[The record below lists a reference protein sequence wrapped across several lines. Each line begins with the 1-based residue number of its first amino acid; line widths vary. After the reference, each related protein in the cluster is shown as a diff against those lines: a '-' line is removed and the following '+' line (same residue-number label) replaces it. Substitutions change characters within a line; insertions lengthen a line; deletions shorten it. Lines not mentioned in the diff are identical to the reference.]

1 MSDDD
6 KGSANAKSSKAVD
19 FSGINVSDIPFS
31 NLQELYT
38 DLLERFQ
45 AQSEEKEEITR
56 TAKHRQEAHLRKELR
71 YREQLNLLEERVK
84 TIGPTDGK
92 GEVEINQI
100 REMHTDIQNKISQI
114 QGKTSKILQ
123 DQERDLIRAFRA
135 RLADVTEELDKE
147 RKKNESGSVEWV
159 QRCRKLTEELEW
171 LRDLTEKLTAE
182 NKNFLKENRRFK
194 RQLKTQEEDRE
205 FLIKQLVA
213 VKKENARLR
222 YSFEEAGLSPG
233 DLASSSGATDTY
245 SGDGRFSVNSNKET
259 NFAQTGSAKVMEAKE
274 SENVVDR
281 LFPSKAGPLNDGQK
295 QRYENMISKIKR
307 QLEAEKEKLRMVQ
320 TAYTKEVGE
329 RTALQNLLK
338 KCIED
343 VRQDIAQRNAKRR
356 QQVQKGAGRVARGAL
371 GPPKPAFDP
380 RDIPLEDFSPADRI
394 NLMEWLLSQDQVMY
408 MLYDKMFPRVDSNK
422 EAENLNYPA

>member
-1 MSDDD
+1 MTDDE
-6 KGSANAKSSKAVD
+6 KAGGSAKSGKD
-19 FSGINVSDIPFS
+19 FSQFNVSDIPYS
-31 NLQELYT
+31 NLQELYS

-45 AQSEEKEEITR
+45 KQSEEKEELQR
-56 TAKHRQEAHLRKELR
+56 TGKRRQEAHLRKELR
-71 YREQLNLLEERVK
+71 YREQLNQLEERVK
-84 TIGPTDGK
+84 SIGPSDGK
-92 GEVEINQI
+92 GEFEMNNI
-100 REMHTDIQNKISQI
+100 REMHFEIQSTIGQI

-222 YSFEEAGLSPG
+222 YSFEEAGLNPG
-233 DLASSSGATDTY
+233 DVAAQQADNTGGSGNSGGDAPQSGSVPKEDSYKRPAT
-245 SGDGRFSVNSNKET
+245 
-259 NFAQTGSAKVMEAKE
+259 AEAKE
-274 SENVVDR
+274 NEATTDR
-281 LFPSKAGPLNDGQK
+281 LFPGGATPLNDNQK
-295 QRYENMISKIKR
+295 QRYENMIAKLKR
-307 QLEAEKEKLRMVQ
+307 QLDSETGRLRMVQ
-320 TAYTKEVGE
+320 TAYTKEVSE

-356 QQVQKGAGRVARGAL
+356 QVASRGGSRGGTRGA
-371 GPPKPAFDP
+371 PKPKFDP
-380 RDIPLEDFSPADRI
+380 RDIPLEDFTPADRI
-394 NLMEWLLSQDQVMY
+394 NVMEWLMSQDHVIY
-408 MLYDKMFPRVDSNK
+408 MLYDKMFPRSGGSATDFSNS
-422 EAENLNYPA
+422 NS